1 MRYLGVIGA
10 ALVCACGRGDGH
22 APRHYREIVE
32 TSPTRAE
39 RAADVAAMIRA
50 EAEAPGSALPQRR
63 TDAPLGAGSAST
75 TVIVARAGIALRW
88 TLPPDWS
95 EEPGN
100 PMRLMTFRVGPE
112 RAECTLTAFPG
123 AVGGIEGNLARWA
136 GQLEL
141 SLAPEVLSRFA
152 RSPKTFETEGKMPCL
167 LYDFTTVS
175 PESDPSMLA
184 AILPLEGRTVF
195 VKLVAPRRVIEA
207 QRGAFEQ
214 FCRSLRPE

>member
-1 MRYLGVIGA
+1 MRHFVVIGV
-10 ALVCACGRGDGH
+10 ALVFACGRQEGH
-22 APRHYREIVE
+22 VPRRYREIVE

-50 EAEAPGSALPQRR
+50 EAEAPRPALPTMQA
-63 TDAPLGAGSAST
+63 DAPLGPGSAST
-75 TVIVARAGIALRW
+75 TVIVARAGAALRW

-95 EEPGN
+95 EEPGH

-136 GQLEL
+136 GQLGL
-141 SLAPEVLSRFA
+141 SLSQEVLSRFA
-152 RSPKTFETEGKMPCL
+152 RSPKTFETEGKLPCL
-167 LYDFTTVS
+167 LYDFTTVA
-175 PESDPSMLA
+175 PEGDPSMLA

-195 VKLVAPRRVIEA
+195 VKLTAPRPVIEA